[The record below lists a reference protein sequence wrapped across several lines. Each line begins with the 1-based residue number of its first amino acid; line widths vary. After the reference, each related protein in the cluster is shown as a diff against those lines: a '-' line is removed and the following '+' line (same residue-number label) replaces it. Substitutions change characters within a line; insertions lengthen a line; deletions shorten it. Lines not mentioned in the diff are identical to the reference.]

1 MFCLVLSF
9 SYLTEIANFDSVF
22 AERHFVIKLFGNW
35 CLQLLARVSKLD
47 ISFLLNLRLL
57 NHTQNVR
64 PTTSIPLHHW
74 VSDNAVPLQ
83 VLLQQQLA
91 VQGTPHWLPDLCTHF
106 LQDSGLVQ
114 VRRRQEE
121 GRSTP
126 LTTSPISHE
135 RVQ

>member
-1 MFCLVLSF
+1 MASLGGPTLKKKKKKKK
-9 SYLTEIANFDSVF
+9 TQ
-22 AERHFVIKLFGNW
+22 GN
-35 CLQLLARVSKLD
+35 LITR
-47 ISFLLNLRLL
+47 
-57 NHTQNVR
+57 QNVR
-64 PTTSIPLHHW
+64 PTTSIPLHHR

-121 GRSTP
+121 GGSTP
-126 LTTSPISHE
+126 LTTSPISHLLTNVYSYDPVF
-135 RVQ
+135 RSLLY